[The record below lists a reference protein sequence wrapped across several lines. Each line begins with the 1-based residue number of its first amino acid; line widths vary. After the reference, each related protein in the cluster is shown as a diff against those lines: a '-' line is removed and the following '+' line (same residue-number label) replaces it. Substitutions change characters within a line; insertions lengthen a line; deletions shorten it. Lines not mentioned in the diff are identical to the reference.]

1 MFPTKFLGCPHRTT
15 TLFQKEKYFNYCT
28 STTIGKTKLSSKH
41 ECLLLIC
48 IYQRYESVWLEF
60 WPPSAWSLFMVYVPW
75 VLHPSL
81 TITERRMGE
90 LCFFSTFFFLSFKN
104 SFHVKKVRVV
114 TCSSKLT
121 LVIHP
126 TAS

>member
-1 MFPTKFLGCPHRTT
+1 
-15 TLFQKEKYFNYCT
+15 
-28 STTIGKTKLSSKH
+28 
-41 ECLLLIC
+41 
-48 IYQRYESVWLEF
+48 
-60 WPPSAWSLFMVYVPW
+60 
-75 VLHPSL
+75 
-81 TITERRMGE
+81 
-90 LCFFSTFFFLSFKN
+90 LSFKN